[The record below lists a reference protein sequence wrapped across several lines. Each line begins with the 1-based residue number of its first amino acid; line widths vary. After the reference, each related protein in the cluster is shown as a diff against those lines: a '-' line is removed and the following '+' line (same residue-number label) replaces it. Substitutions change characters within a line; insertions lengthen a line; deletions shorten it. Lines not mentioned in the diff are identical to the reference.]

1 MDAKRFTFLGM
12 HTKWPPTIRERKK
25 GER

>member
-1 MDAKRFTFLGM
+1 MDTKRFTFLGM